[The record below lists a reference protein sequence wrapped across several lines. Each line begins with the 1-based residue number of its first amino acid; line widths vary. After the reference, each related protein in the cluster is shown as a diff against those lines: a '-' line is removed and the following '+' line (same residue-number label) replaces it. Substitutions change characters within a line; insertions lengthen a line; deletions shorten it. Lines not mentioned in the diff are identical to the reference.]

1 MIRLWRSQKELRDE
15 LKLELEFFL
24 EQLYQSYCLE
34 KDVES
39 DASLEI
45 IGWSHSVLK
54 WYNTHRPIKFWL
66 IIGHIG
72 KARNM
77 DDKLQFKWIFSMTAS
92 IFSWK
97 ILLFFFFLFNF
108 YNFWEHFDQYTLSW
122 KKNCISHVP
131 VQSLFSKKRMTKSFI
146 CIHQCIRNLLHVLS
160 QFIKEIVDYT
170 CK

>member
-1 MIRLWRSQKELRDE
+1 MKITKRIEGWVETGVRI
-15 LKLELEFFL
+15 FL

-54 WYNTHRPIKFWL
+54 WYNTHWPIKFWL

-77 DDKLQFKWIFSMTAS
+77 DDKLQFKWIF
-92 IFSWK
+92 FQWLHQFFHEK
-97 ILLFFFFLFNF
+97 YCCFFFLFNF

-131 VQSLFSKKRMTKSFI
+131 VQSLFSKKRMTIFYM
-146 CIHQCIRNLLHVLS
+146 
-160 QFIKEIVDYT
+160 YT
-170 CK
+170 SVY

>member
-1 MIRLWRSQKELRDE
+1 MKITKRIEGWVETGVRI
-15 LKLELEFFL
+15 FL

-54 WYNTHRPIKFWL
+54 WYNTHRPIKFWI

-77 DDKLQFKWIFSMTAS
+77 DDKLQFKWIFFNDCINFFMKN
-92 IFSWK
+92 IVV
-97 ILLFFFFLFNF
+97 FFFSFEFLHFLRT
-108 YNFWEHFDQYTLSW
+108 FWSIHIKLEKKLYFTCTCTITIFQ
-122 KKNCISHVP
+122 KKNDKIFY
-131 VQSLFSKKRMTKSFI
+131 L
-146 CIHQCIRNLLHVLS
+146 
-160 QFIKEIVDYT
+160 YT
-170 CK
+170 SVY

>member
-1 MIRLWRSQKELRDE
+1 MKITKRIEGWVETGVRIFFRTAVPELLPRERCGIRCELGDNRLKPQCSQMIQHTSANQILNNYRPYRKSKKYGWQIAIQVN
-15 LKLELEFFL
+15 FFQWL
-24 EQLYQSYCLE
+24 HQFFHE
-34 KDVES
+34 KCC
-39 DASLEI
+39 
-45 IGWSHSVLK
+45 
-54 WYNTHRPIKFWL
+54 
-66 IIGHIG
+66 
-72 KARNM
+72 
-77 DDKLQFKWIFSMTAS
+77 
-92 IFSWK
+92 
-97 ILLFFFFLFNF
+97 FFFLFNF

>member
-1 MIRLWRSQKELRDE
+1 MKITKRIEGWVETGVRIRI
-15 LKLELEFFL
+15 FL

-39 DASLEI
+39 DVSLEI

-54 WYNTHRPIKFWL
+54 WYNTHRPIKFWF

-77 DDKLQFKWIFSMTAS
+77 DDKFRFKWIIVKDGN
-92 IFSWK
+92 IFYMK
-97 ILLFFFFLFNF
+97 NFVGLFFLLIL

>member
-1 MIRLWRSQKELRDE
+1 MKITKRIEGWVETGVRI
-15 LKLELEFFL
+15 FL

-39 DASLEI
+39 DVSLEI

-77 DDKLQFKWIFSMTAS
+77 DDKLQFKWIFFNDCIKFFMKN
-92 IFSWK
+92 IV
-97 ILLFFFFLFNF
+97 FFFFLFNF

>member
-1 MIRLWRSQKELRDE
+1 MKMTKRIEGWVQTGVRS
-15 LKLELEFFL
+15 FL

-39 DASLEI
+39 DANLEI

-54 WYNTHRPIKFWL
+54 WYNTHRPIKFWI

-97 ILLFFFFLFNF
+97 ILLFFFSFEFLQFLRT
-108 YNFWEHFDQYTLSW
+108 FWSIHIKLE
-122 KKNCISHVP
+122 KNCISHVP
-131 VQSLFSKKRMTKSFI
+131 VQSIFSKKRMTKSFI

>member
-1 MIRLWRSQKELRDE
+1 MKITKRIEGWVQTGVRI
-15 LKLELEFFL
+15 FL

-77 DDKLQFKWIFSMTAS
+77 DDKLQFKWIFFNDCINFFMKN
-92 IFSWK
+92 IVV
-97 ILLFFFFLFNF
+97 FFFLFNF

-122 KKNCISHVP
+122 KKIVFHMYLYNQYFPKKEWQNLLYVYISVLEI
-131 VQSLFSKKRMTKSFI
+131 SCMYYLNLSKK
-146 CIHQCIRNLLHVLS
+146 
-160 QFIKEIVDYT
+160 
-170 CK
+170 

>member
-1 MIRLWRSQKELRDE
+1 MKITKRIEGWVQTGVRI
-15 LKLELEFFL
+15 FL

-39 DASLEI
+39 DVSLEI

-77 DDKLQFKWIFSMTAS
+77 DDKLQFKWIFFNDC
-92 IFSWK
+92 INFFLK
-97 ILLFFFFLFNF
+97 NIVVFFFLFNF

-122 KKNCISHVP
+122 KKKIVFHMYLYNHYFPKKEWQNLLSVYISVLEI
-131 VQSLFSKKRMTKSFI
+131 SCMYYLNLSKK
-146 CIHQCIRNLLHVLS
+146 
-160 QFIKEIVDYT
+160 
-170 CK
+170 

>member
-1 MIRLWRSQKELRDE
+1 MKITKRIEGWVQTGVRS
-15 LKLELEFFL
+15 FL

-54 WYNTHRPIKFWL
+54 WYNTHRQIKFWL

-77 DDKLQFKWIFSMTAS
+77 DDKFRFKWIFFNDCINFFMKN
-92 IFSWK
+92 IVV
-97 ILLFFFFLFNF
+97 FFFSFEFLHFLRT
-108 YNFWEHFDQYTLSW
+108 FWSIHIKLE
-122 KKNCISHVP
+122 KNCISHVP
-131 VQSLFSKKRMTKSFI
+131 VQSIFSKKRMTKSFI

>member
-1 MIRLWRSQKELRDE
+1 MKITKRIEGWVETGVRI
-15 LKLELEFFL
+15 FL

-54 WYNTHRPIKFWL
+54 WYNTHWPIKFWL

-122 KKNCISHVP
+122 KKIVFHMYLYNQYFPKKEWQNLLYVYISVLEI
-131 VQSLFSKKRMTKSFI
+131 SCTYYLNLSKK
-146 CIHQCIRNLLHVLS
+146 
-160 QFIKEIVDYT
+160 
-170 CK
+170 

>member
-1 MIRLWRSQKELRDE
+1 MKITKRIEGWVETGVRI
-15 LKLELEFFL
+15 FL

-77 DDKLQFKWIFSMTAS
+77 DDKLQFKWIFFNDCIKFFMKN
-92 IFSWK
+92 IVV
-97 ILLFFFFLFNF
+97 FFFLLNF

>member
-1 MIRLWRSQKELRDE
+1 MKITKRIEGWVQTGVRS
-15 LKLELEFFL
+15 FL

-77 DDKLQFKWIFSMTAS
+77 DDK
-92 IFSWK
+92 FSWK
-97 ILLFFFFLFNF
+97 ILLVFFFLFNF
-108 YNFWEHFDQYTLSW
+108 YNFWEHFDQNTLSW

-146 CIHQCIRNLLHVLS
+146 CTYISVLEISCMYYLNLS
-160 QFIKEIVDYT
+160 K
-170 CK
+170 K

>member
-1 MIRLWRSQKELRDE
+1 MKITKRIEGWVQTGVRS
-15 LKLELEFFL
+15 FL

-54 WYNTHRPIKFWL
+54 WYNTQRPIKFWL
-66 IIGHIG
+66 IIGHIR

-77 DDKLQFKWIFSMTAS
+77 DDKFRFKWIIVKDGN
-92 IFSWK
+92 IFFMK
-97 ILLFFFFLFNF
+97 NFVGLFFLLIF

-131 VQSLFSKKRMTKSFI
+131 VQSIFSKKK
-146 CIHQCIRNLLHVLS
+146 
-160 QFIKEIVDYT
+160 K
-170 CK
+170 